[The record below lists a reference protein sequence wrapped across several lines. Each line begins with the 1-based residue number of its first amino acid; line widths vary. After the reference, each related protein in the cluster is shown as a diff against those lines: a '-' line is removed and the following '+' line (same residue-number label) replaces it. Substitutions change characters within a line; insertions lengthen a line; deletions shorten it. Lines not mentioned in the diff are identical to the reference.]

1 MMHPIPPARC
11 ASVREISALDW
22 SRKVFRLRKLPDEVS
37 TPAAVASLLSCILDL
52 PSDHVVV
59 YSVTTAPSV
68 YEVPSRMATIQLKSI
83 PARLQQAVE
92 DCEWMLPMP
101 GQSTSDFLILDTHFD
116 GMSTLHDPVPAE
128 HLADCIAIS
137 GLASHP
143 FGSWQPHG
151 RDKSF
156 MWIRDAAPTSLPGI
170 RTMIY
175 GYDSKL
181 TGSNSFQ
188 SIGDIAIKL
197 ILHLKSGG
205 WNRPS
210 SKPIVFLAHSLGGL
224 VLTEA
229 IVQIADSRD
238 KSISS
243 ILSNVRGAI
252 MFGVPTLGM
261 DQAHLMAM
269 VEGQPNELLI
279 QALSRDCGN
288 DYVRRLHERF
298 EGLSFLKDA
307 RLLWAYET
315 KESRTVVVGLNTK
328 TATRD

>member
-1 MMHPIPPARC
+1 M
-11 ASVREISALDW
+11 SALDW
-22 SRKVFRLRKLPDEVS
+22 GRKVFRLRKLPDETS
-37 TPAAVASLLSCILDL
+37 TPAAVASLLSRILDL

-59 YSVTTAPSV
+59 YSVTMAPSV
-68 YEVPSRMATIQLKSI
+68 YEVPSRMATLQMKSV
-83 PARLQQAVE
+83 PKSLHQVVQ
-92 DCEWMLPMP
+92 DCEWTLHMP
-101 GQSTSDFLILDTHFD
+101 GENASKVLILDTHFD
-116 GMSTLHDPVPAE
+116 GMTTLHDPAPTE
-128 HLADCIAIS
+128 HTADCIAIS

-151 RDKSF
+151 RDKTF
-156 MWIRDAAPTSLPGI
+156 MWIRDAAPTSIPGM
-170 RTMIY
+170 RTVIY

-188 SIGDIAIKL
+188 SIGDVAIKL

-224 VLTEA
+224 VLMEA

-238 KSISS
+238 KGISS

-269 VEGQPNELLI
+269 VEGQPNEMFI
-279 QALSRDCGN
+279 QALSRDSGN
-288 DYVRRLHERF
+288 DYVRQLHERF
-298 EGLSFLKDA
+298 EGLSFLKSS

-315 KESRTVVVGLNTK
+315 KESRTVVVGL
-328 TATRD
+328 